1 MLLRR
6 RGVRLIPPT
15 YRYISTPSRS
25 LILPLTSSRGI
36 STQRR
41 PSSTLTATDNDSI
54 PPHSSLSH
62 TTPSPSPLRPTPLA
76 TLPTSYLLRTIFICT
91 ISTSPV
97 LSNILTRA
105 LLAYTHF
112 LTSNPLTRFLIQHTF
127 YDHFCA
133 GTSHPEIQTTLARL
147 KSWGFRGIILAY
159 AKEVEVE
166 ASSASATTSS
176 QSADEQSTAADIA
189 AWRDGNIRTIEYSE
203 PGSFIAIKYSGA
215 GASSVLAMEARTPPP
230 PPPSPAFFKA
240 LDDICLAA
248 QARGNVRLLFDAEQT
263 RYQDAMDGYTLAL
276 MRKYNSRDKPP
287 TVYNTYQMYRRASP
301 SNLSK
306 HLETAKREGFAFGA
320 KVVRGAYLHSDP
332 RETFWSTKEQ
342 TDAAY
347 DAGIST
353 LLTFNNSENG
363 GSSETDSGINVGM
376 VIATHNQESVDAA
389 MTLLRQLK
397 ATGGH
402 TLQRKDITFA
412 QLAGMADEVSMS
424 VINGDA
430 SAGEPVNVVK
440 YIPWGTM
447 EECVKYL
454 LRRADENKDSLKRTG
469 STRRAAWDELWRRV
483 FGRA

>member
-15 YRYISTPSRS
+15 CRIINSPSRS
-25 LILPLTSSRGI
+25 LLVPLTSSRSI

-41 PSSTLTATDNDSI
+41 PSSTFTAADSDNI
-54 PPHSSLSH
+54 PPASY
-62 TTPSPSPLRPTPLA
+62 TTPSPSPPRPTPLA
-76 TLPTSYLLRTIFICT
+76 TLPTGYLLRTIFICT

-97 LSNILTRA
+97 LSNLLTRT
-105 LLAYTHF
+105 LLAYTRF

-133 GTSHPEIQTTLARL
+133 GTTHPEIQTTLGRL

-166 ASSASATTSS
+166 ASEASAITSS
-176 QSADEQSTAADIA
+176 SVDEQSTAADIA

-215 GASSVLAMEARTPPP
+215 GASSVLAMEHRVPPP
-230 PPPSPAFFKA
+230 PPPSPAFFAA
-240 LDDICLAA
+240 LDDICVAA

-276 MRKYNSRDKPP
+276 MRKYNARDKPP

-301 SNLSK
+301 GNLIK
-306 HLETAKREGFAFGA
+306 HLNTAKREGFAFGA

-332 RETFWSTKEQ
+332 RQTFWLTKEE

-347 DAGIST
+347 DAGIAT
-353 LLTFNNSENG
+353 LLTFHNADTTTTTST
-363 GSSETDSGINVGM
+363 STDGVNIGM
-376 VIATHNQESVDAA
+376 VVATHNQESVDAA

-397 ATGGH
+397 ASGGH